1 MGEKVWISQAFREN
15 SEGPIIRL
23 FSFVGR
29 FGQIDTRETC
39 WTDWGKTSNY
49 SSHRQVD
56 GQQSIFSSGKTV
68 NSIHPKGGL
77 AGGLTKHRRLLLVRQ
92 AKKRFNRCPLIRTV
106 FPAAFYALRL

>member
-1 MGEKVWISQAFREN
+1 MGEKVWISQAFMEN

-29 FGQIDTRETC
+29 FGQIDTRETYR
-39 WTDWGKTSNY
+39 TDWGKTSNY

-68 NSIHPKGGL
+68 NSIHPKGGWWVDKTSAVITSE
-77 AGGLTKHRRLLLVRQ
+77 AG
-92 AKKRFNRCPLIRTV
+92 
-106 FPAAFYALRL
+106 